1 MGYSASEC
9 LFPEIVAER
18 LQTLATYQ
26 TGSCSAT
33 RPISR
38 YYRTGAALARQGIEW
53 FNTDEFPQF
62 GTSDPLYN
70 GQLPKNQ
77 GSSTN
82 IAINRP
88 VTATGADAQLAR
100 CEVVYYVTYK
110 GSKGTNSVVGP

>member
-9 LFPEIVAER
+9 LFPEIAAER

-26 TGSCSAT
+26 TSSCSAT

-53 FNTDEFPQF
+53 FNTNEFAQF
-62 GTSDPLYN
+62 GTSNPLYN

-88 VTATGADAQLAR
+88 VTATGKDAQLAR

-110 GSKGTNSVVGP
+110 GSKGTNSVVAP